1 MPESLLD
8 SQFATL
14 EEPAADEGVIAVSIA
29 QDPTTVVEWV
39 LRALD
44 DKGR

>member
-1 MPESLLD
+1 
-8 SQFATL
+8 L

-29 QDPTTVVEWV
+29 QDPTAVVESR

-44 DKGR
+44 E